1 MDRQK
6 EIINLV
12 KRQTNMTEDEITE
25 KLKVHKGN
33 YLAVIKEYILDG
45 KKKETVQE
53 KHSTNQKIMG
63 EIRNFMDDVNN
74 QYERRKRYIA
84 RAQHLREEYAKKK
97 ALDAQL
103 ASENSIVSEP
113 DNSTIKKN
121 DMAET
126 IPEKLK

>member
-53 KHSTNQKIMG
+53 TQILLILSRLI
-63 EIRNFMDDVNN
+63 
-74 QYERRKRYIA
+74 
-84 RAQHLREEYAKKK
+84 
-97 ALDAQL
+97 
-103 ASENSIVSEP
+103 
-113 DNSTIKKN
+113 
-121 DMAET
+121 
-126 IPEKLK
+126 

>member
-33 YLAVIKEYILDG
+33 YLDVIKEYILDG

-84 RAQHLREEYAKKK
+84 RTQHLREEYAKKK
-97 ALDAQL
+97 ALDTQL

-121 DMAET
+121 ELST
-126 IPEKLK
+126 IIPEKQ